1 MDASEIISRWNT
13 LDADRSAVKTYVQD
27 CMQYCLPRRATV
39 TVKRSEGTDYQRE
52 LHDSTA
58 QTANERFACGLY
70 NFMWSPARQN
80 FMLVPPIEGGPA
92 SSDISRPL
100 QQIAKRMTGHLR
112 QSNFEEAFYEI
123 SLDWGAAGLATLEPT
138 RGIESLYEFQAHP
151 FEQIVFTENRR
162 GRVDGVL
169 RRFGW
174 TARQI
179 VAEFGRG
186 EAAVGKAVWD
196 AYSDK
201 SGRGRDRVFD
211 LVHAAMPRT
220 DFTVGRLDAKNM
232 PIASVWVSVADKK
245 ILREGGWPQQ
255 RYLVSRF
262 SRASGEKFGRGPAA
276 SCLPEIKLVNR
287 IERTLIGAAE
297 QVTDPAILDPDNML
311 IPDADGK
318 IRFYP
323 GSILRCRTNPL
334 APNKEPHAFDTGA
347 RPDFGD
353 QYAESKRDI
362 IKRAFYN
369 DLFLVLGDGKRR
381 TATEVRTL
389 LAEKLALLGPA
400 FGRIKVEMFDPMIRV
415 LLSILAE
422 QPQLLAGIP
431 LGYLQMSRIRYIST
445 LAIAMEYAE
454 LSLIEDSL
462 LFLSPLAEVDPTVWD
477 HLSFDEIVRGFL
489 QKMAWPASWLK
500 SRDEVTALR
509 NARMQYQ
516 AQQMQAAMA
525 QQQIENVPKLAAP
538 VDPSSVLG
546 RAA

>member
-1 MDASEIISRWNT
+1 MDAAAIISRWNS
-13 LDADRSAVKTYVQD
+13 LDAERSSVKTYVQD

-39 TVKRSEGTDYQRE
+39 TVRRTEGTDYQRE
-52 LHDSTA
+52 LYDSTA
-58 QTANERFACGLY
+58 QSANERFACGLY

-80 FMLVPPIEGGPA
+80 FMLVPPIEGG
-92 SSDISRPL
+92 STSGDIARPL
-100 QQIAKRMTGHLR
+100 QQIAERMTDHLR
-112 QSNFEEAFYEI
+112 RSNFEEAFYETA
-123 SLDWGAAGLATLEPT
+123 LDWGAAGLATLEPA
-138 RGIESLYEFQAHP
+138 RGLESLYEFQAHP

-162 GRVDGVL
+162 GRVDAVL

-174 TARQI
+174 SARQI
-179 VAEFGRG
+179 VAEFGQG

-196 AYSDK
+196 AYLDE
-201 SGRGRDRVFD
+201 SGRGKDRVFD
-211 LVHAAMPRT
+211 IVHAAAPRT
-220 DFTVGRLDAKNM
+220 EFSTGPRDVRNM
-232 PIASVWVSVADKK
+232 PFASVWVSVADKK
-245 ILREGGWPQQ
+245 ILRESGWPEQ

-262 SRASGEKFGRGPAA
+262 SRASGEKHGRGPAA
-276 SCLPEIKLVNR
+276 TVLPEIKLVNR

-318 IRFYP
+318 VRFYP

-334 APNKEPHAFDTGA
+334 APDKEPHAFDTGA

-369 DLFLVLGDGKRR
+369 DLFLVLGDDKRR

-431 LGYLQMSRIRYIST
+431 LGYLQLSRIRYIST

-489 QKMAWPASWLK
+489 QKMAWPTRWLK

-509 NARMQYQ
+509 QARMQYQ

-525 QQQIENVPKLAAP
+525 QQQVENVSKLSGP
-538 VDPSSVLG
+538 VDPSSLLG